1 MQNTMLLDKAYDTEN
16 FRKEGHKLID
26 KLADYLQSAYAGK
39 GLDVLPSLN
48 PQELEDKYSKY
59 NPESFEELIAE
70 VIDDSNHLH
79 HPGYIGHQVVPP
91 LPEAALAGL
100 VSDLLNNG
108 MAIYEM
114 GPSGTAM
121 EKYVIKWMSNHIGM
135 PDTADGVI
143 TSGGSLGNLTA
154 MLAAR
159 QSKADYD
166 IWSGGN
172 RDSKY
177 AIFVSEHAH
186 YCIDRAVKVMGLGD
200 KTIFK
205 VACDESFKLDIDNLI
220 IRYDEAVARGYT
232 PIAVVGVAG
241 STGTGTY
248 DPLDSIA
255 DFCEEND
262 LWFHIDAAHGGAAAL
277 SDKHKFL
284 CRGMERADSVVIDF
298 HKMMLVPALATAVL
312 FKNKS
317 SSYSTFAQKAEYL
330 LYDVDKKDYD
340 LAARTMECTK
350 RMISLKIYT
359 LIKLYG
365 KKLFEEYIEKT
376 SELATEFAA
385 KVEESKG
392 FLLAAKPESNIVC
405 FRYTAG
411 LDNEDEIDELNLAIR
426 ERIIEEGKY
435 YIVYTKINERVYLR
449 ITIMN
454 IYSADKLDDLLEEV
468 RKVSISIS

>member
-1 MQNTMLLDKAYDTEN
+1 MILDKAYDAEN
-16 FRKEGHKLID
+16 FREEGHKLID
-26 KLADYLQSAYAGK
+26 KLADYLNTAHSGED
-39 GLDVLPSLN
+39 LPVLPNLN
-48 PQELEDKYSKY
+48 PQELESKYSDFQ
-59 NPESFEELIAE
+59 PSDFDHLLTE
-70 VIDDSNHLH
+70 VIADSNHLH

-91 LPEAALAGL
+91 VPQAALAGL

-114 GPSGTAM
+114 GPTGTAM
-121 EKYVIKWMSNHIGM
+121 EKFVIKWLAKEIGM
-135 PDTADGVI
+135 ADTADGVI

-166 IWSGGN
+166 IWEAGN

-205 VACDESFKLDIDNLI
+205 VACDDSFKLDIDNLNS
-220 IRYDEAVARGYT
+220 RYEEALARGYT

-248 DPLDSIA
+248 DPLDKIA

-277 SDKHKFL
+277 SENHKHL
-284 CRGMERADSVVIDF
+284 CKGMERADSLVIDF

-312 FKNKS
+312 FKNKE

-330 LYDVDKKDYD
+330 LYDLDKKDYD

-365 KKLFEEYIEKT
+365 KNIFEEYIERT
-376 SELATEFAA
+376 SQLAKDFAESINRSDDFELATE
-385 KVEESKG
+385 
-392 FLLAAKPESNIVC
+392 PESNIVC
-405 FRYTAG
+405 FRY
-411 LDNEDEIDELNLAIR
+411 NPNSDEVEQTDKLNLKIR
-426 ERIIEEGKY
+426 EQIIKEGKY
-435 YIVYTKINERVYLR
+435 YIVYTRLKGKVYLR

-454 IYSADKLDDLLEEV
+454 IFSGSKLQNLLDDI
-468 RKVSISIS
+468 RCCTDC